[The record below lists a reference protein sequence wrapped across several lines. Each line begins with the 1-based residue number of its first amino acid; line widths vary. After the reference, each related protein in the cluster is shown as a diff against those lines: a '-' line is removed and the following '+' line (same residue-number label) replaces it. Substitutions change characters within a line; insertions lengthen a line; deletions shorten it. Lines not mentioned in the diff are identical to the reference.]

1 MPVHAEQTTVNRHT
15 PIYTIYRKSHF
26 LWEFRAASVI
36 LCGILG
42 LPHGAKTG
50 RVAGRV
56 SKNRNTL
63 AADTPNKGFKMSD
76 KGTLLVV
83 DDDMIILDSLC
94 EFLGLEGY
102 SATGARTIAQAKKAL
117 SERRFAVVLS
127 DVNLSNGS
135 GFDLLDFIKTNYP
148 QTVVVMI
155 TGYGTIESAVEAIKK
170 GAYDY
175 LTKPIVDDD
184 LRLAVERASRQQA
197 LMNENQQL
205 RRQLENKYSL
215 DNVISQDYKMAR
227 VFELIEAVADSKT
240 TILMT
245 GPSGTGKSMLARAIH
260 YRSSR
265 KNGPFVEVSCG
276 ALPESLLESELF
288 GHVRGSFT
296 GAVQDKDG
304 KFLAADKGTLFLDE
318 ISSASPAMQV
328 KLLRV
333 MQEKQFEPVGSNK
346 TVSVDV
352 RVILATNV
360 DLAEEV
366 RKGHFRED
374 LYYRINV
381 VSLVLP
387 SLAERT
393 VDIVLLAEHFLSRY
407 SIQHG
412 RVKSGLT
419 DKAKQCLQ
427 AYRWPGNV
435 RELENVIERAVLLS
449 KQPLI
454 DADDLPAAIREGLGP
469 NDAEP
474 YHGQSLKQ
482 SLEGPERAILRAALE
497 ANGWNRQDTSRAL
510 DINRTTLYKKMK
522 QYGLEEEAARLG
534 L

>member
-1 MPVHAEQTTVNRHT
+1 
-15 PIYTIYRKSHF
+15 
-26 LWEFRAASVI
+26 
-36 LCGILG
+36 
-42 LPHGAKTG
+42 
-50 RVAGRV
+50 
-56 SKNRNTL
+56 
-63 AADTPNKGFKMSD
+63 MSD
-76 KGTLLVV
+76 KVSILVV
-83 DDDMIILDSLC
+83 DDDAIILDSLC

-102 SATGARTIAQAKKAL
+102 AATGARSAAKAKKAL
-117 SERRFAVVLS
+117 ADRRFEVMLT
-127 DVNLSNGS
+127 DVNLSDS
-135 GFDLLDFIKTNYP
+135 TGFELLEFVRENYP
-148 QTVVVMI
+148 QTVVILI

-184 LRLAVERASRQQA
+184 LLLAIERASRQQA

-205 RRQLENKYSL
+205 RQQLENKYSL

-265 KNGPFVEVSCG
+265 QNGPFVEVSCG
-276 ALPESLLESELF
+276 AMPESLLESELF
-288 GHVRGSFT
+288 GHVKGSFT
-296 GAVQDKDG
+296 GAVRDKEG

-318 ISSASPAMQV
+318 IATASPALQV
-328 KLLRV
+328 RLLRA

-381 VSLVLP
+381 VSLMLP
-387 SLAERT
+387 SLAERAGD
-393 VDIVLLAEHFLSRY
+393 VPLLAEHFLGY
-407 SIQHG
+407 YGKIHG
-412 RVKSGLT
+412 RLKGGFT
-419 DKAKQCLQ
+419 DKAMQCLQ
-427 AYRWPGNV
+427 RYHWPGNV
-435 RELENVIERAVLLS
+435 RELENVIERATLLS
-449 KQPLI
+449 KRPLI
-454 DADDLPAAIREGLGP
+454 DADDFPASIREH
-469 NDAEP
+469 AENGNP
-474 YHGQSLKQ
+474 GQYHGLSLKK

-497 ANGWNRQDTSRAL
+497 AHGWNRQDTSKAL

-522 QYGLEEEAARLG
+522 HYGLEDEAARLG